1 MDQASSGGSHPSP
14 LQGRHAV
21 VTAGGTREPI
31 DPVRFLGNRS
41 SGKMGNAL
49 AAACRE
55 AGAEVELITAAPPPP
70 PASGISVAAVETAAE
85 MQAAVWAALERADI
99 LLMAAAVADY
109 RPRQVAERKLKKTGG
124 EMALVLVPTVDIL
137 ESIRIHPRR
146 ESVLVVGFAAE
157 TDDLLAN
164 AAEKLRRKGLDL
176 IVLNDVGAPG
186 VGMGADDNAV
196 TVLDDGGVALTV
208 ERMPKLEVA
217 RRLVALVGDRLARRP
232 EA

>member
-1 MDQASSGGSHPSP
+1 MTAPGSHPSP
-14 LQGRHAV
+14 LWGRRVA

-70 PASGISVAAVETAAE
+70 PTPGVSVVGVETADE
-85 MQAAVWAALERADI
+85 MQAAVWAALERADV

-109 RPRQVAERKLKKTGG
+109 RPREVAGRKLKKTGG
-124 EMALVLVPTVDIL
+124 GMTLLLVSTVDIL
-137 ESIRIHPRR
+137 EAIRTHPRR

-176 IVLNDVGAPG
+176 IVLNDVSAPG
-186 VGMGADDNAV
+186 VGMGADDNAI
-196 TVLDDGGVALTV
+196 TVLDQGGVVLTV
-208 ERMPKLEVA
+208 DRSPKIDVA
-217 RRLVALVGDRLARRP
+217 RRLVALVGERLESRP
-232 EA
+232 RA

>member
-1 MDQASSGGSHPSP
+1 MPGGALRP
-14 LQGRHAV
+14 LDGVRIV

-49 AAACRE
+49 AAAGLE

-70 PASGISVAAVETAAE
+70 PMPGLSVTQVETAAQ
-85 MQAAVWAALERADI
+85 MHDAVWAALQRADL

-109 RPRQVAERKLKKTGG
+109 RPRQAAEHKLKKSGTGMTL
-124 EMALVLVPTVDIL
+124 ELVPTVDIL
-137 ESIRIHPRR
+137 ESLREHPRR
-146 ESVLVVGFAAE
+146 GQLLLVGFAAE
-157 TDDLLAN
+157 TDDLVAH

-186 VGMGADDNAV
+186 VGMGADNNAV
-196 TVLDDGGVALTV
+196 TVLDRRGVVLTV
-208 ERMPKLEVA
+208 ERSPKLEVA
-217 RRLVALVGDRLARRP
+217 RRLVALVGERR
-232 EA
+232 ERRAET

>member
-1 MDQASSGGSHPSP
+1 VTASGSPSSP
-14 LQGRHAV
+14 LRGCRVV
-21 VTAGGTREPI
+21 VTAGGTREAI
-31 DPVRFLGNRS
+31 DPVRYLGNRS

-49 AAACRE
+49 VTACRE

-70 PASGISVAAVETAAE
+70 PAAGVSVVEVEAAAE
-85 MQAAVWAALERADI
+85 MRTAVWAALERADV

-109 RPRQVAERKLKKTGG
+109 RPRVVADRKLKKTAAGIS
-124 EMALVLVPTVDIL
+124 LVLVPTVDIL
-137 ESIRIHPRR
+137 ESVRAHPRR
-146 ESVLVVGFAAE
+146 GRVLVVGFAAE

-196 TVLDDGGVALTV
+196 TVLDPGGVVLTV
-208 ERMPKLEVA
+208 DRSPKLEVA
-217 RRLVALVGDRLARRP
+217 RRLVALVGERLGRGPRA
-232 EA
+232 

>member
-1 MDQASSGGSHPSP
+1 VDAAGAGPYP
-14 LQGRHAV
+14 LHGVRVV

-49 AAACRE
+49 AEASIE
-55 AGAEVELITAAPPPP
+55 AGATVELITAGPPP
-70 PASGISVAAVETAAE
+70 PATAGLSVTEVETAAE
-85 MQAAVWAALERADI
+85 MQRAVWVGLDRAGV

-109 RPRQVAERKLKKTGG
+109 RPRRVAEHKLKKSADQLTL
-124 EMALVLVPTVDIL
+124 ELVPNVDIL
-137 ESIRIHPRR
+137 ESLGVHPRR
-146 ESVLVVGFAAE
+146 TRVLVVGFAAE

-164 AAEKLRRKGLDL
+164 AADKLRRKGLDL

-196 TVLDDGGVALTV
+196 TVLDRDGVVLTV
-208 ERMPKLEVA
+208 ERSPKLEVA
-217 RRLVALVGDRLARRP
+217 RRLVALVGERLARTSG
-232 EA
+232 

>member
-1 MDQASSGGSHPSP
+1 V
-14 LQGRHAV
+14 V

-31 DPVRFLGNRS
+31 DPVRFLSNRS

-70 PASGISVAAVETAAE
+70 AAAPGVSVTEVETAAE
-85 MQAAVWAALERADI
+85 MQRAVWRALDHADV

-109 RPRQVAERKLKKTGG
+109 RPRKVAAHKLKKSVDELTL
-124 EMALVLVPTVDIL
+124 ELVPTADIL
-137 ESIRIHPRR
+137 ESLRVHPRR
-146 ESVLVVGFAAE
+146 TRVLMVGFAAE
-157 TDDLLAN
+157 TDDLVAN

-196 TVLDDGGVALTV
+196 TVLDRDGVVLTV

-217 RRLVALVGDRLARRP
+217 RRLVALIGDRSAR
-232 EA
+232 ASA

>member
-1 MDQASSGGSHPSP
+1 MDAAAPGPFP
-14 LQGRHAV
+14 LRGIRVV

-55 AGAEVELITAAPPPP
+55 AGAAVELITAALPP
-70 PASGISVAAVETAAE
+70 PAAPEVSVTQVETAAE
-85 MQAAVWAALERADI
+85 MQRAVWTGLDRADV

-109 RPRQVAERKLKKTGG
+109 RPRRVAAHKLKKSADELTL
-124 EMALVLVPTVDIL
+124 ELVPTVDIL
-137 ESIRIHPRR
+137 ESLREHPRR
-146 ESVLVVGFAAE
+146 TRVLVVGFAAE

-164 AAEKLRRKGLDL
+164 AADKLRRKGLDL

-186 VGMGADDNAV
+186 VGMGSDDNAV
-196 TVLDDGGVALTV
+196 TVLDPHGVVLTV
-208 ERMPKLEVA
+208 QRSPKPEVA
-217 RRLVALVGDRLARRP
+217 RRLVGLVVERLARRH
-232 EA
+232 AV

>member
-1 MDQASSGGSHPSP
+1 V
-14 LQGRHAV
+14 V

-49 AAACRE
+49 AAACQE

-70 PASGISVAAVETAAE
+70 AAPGVSLTQVETAAE
-85 MQAAVWAALERADI
+85 MQTAVWRALDRADV

-109 RPRQVAERKLKKTGG
+109 RPRRVAEHKLKKSADELTL
-124 EMALVLVPTVDIL
+124 ELVPTVDIL
-137 ESIRIHPRR
+137 ESLRLHPRR
-146 ESVLVVGFAAE
+146 TRVLVAGFAAE

-196 TVLDDGGVALTV
+196 TVLDPDGVVLTV
-208 ERMPKLEVA
+208 ERSPKLEVA
-217 RRLVALVGDRLARRP
+217 RRLVALVRERLARRP
-232 EA
+232 EV

>member
-1 MDQASSGGSHPSP
+1 MAAAGSDPSA
-14 LQGRHAV
+14 LRGRRVV

-31 DPVRFLGNRS
+31 DPVRFVGNRS

-55 AGAEVELITAAPPPP
+55 AGAEVELITAASPPP
-70 PASGISVAAVETAAE
+70 PAPGVSVFTVETAAE
-85 MQAAVWAALERADI
+85 MQAAVWAALERADV

-109 RPRQVAERKLKKTGG
+109 RPRQVAGRKLKKTGA
-124 EMALVLVPTVDIL
+124 EMTLVLVPTVDIL
-137 ESIRIHPRR
+137 ESLGAHPRR
-146 ESVLVVGFAAE
+146 GSVLVVGFAAE

-164 AAEKLRRKGLDL
+164 AAEKLRRKRLDL

-196 TVLDDGGVALTV
+196 TVLDQRGVVLTV
-208 ERMPKLEVA
+208 DRSPKLEVA
-217 RRLVALVGDRLARRP
+217 RRLTALVAARLAGSP
-232 EA
+232 GG

>member
-1 MDQASSGGSHPSP
+1 MTASGSPPSP
-14 LQGRHAV
+14 LRGRRVV

-55 AGAEVELITAAPPPP
+55 AGAEVELITAAPSPT
-70 PASGISVAAVETAAE
+70 PAPGLSVIGVETAAE
-85 MQAAVWAALERADI
+85 MQAAVWAALERADV

-109 RPRQVAERKLKKTGG
+109 RPRDLAGRKLKKTGG
-124 EMALVLVPTVDIL
+124 EMTLLLVPTVDIL
-137 ESIRIHPRR
+137 ESIRAHPRR
-146 ESVLVVGFAAE
+146 QTVLVVGFAAE

-186 VGMGADDNAV
+186 VGMGAEDNAV
-196 TVLDDGGVALTV
+196 TVLDRGGVVLIV

-217 RRLVALVGDRLARRP
+217 RRLVALIGERSART
-232 EA
+232 AG

>member
-1 MDQASSGGSHPSP
+1 
-14 LQGRHAV
+14 L

-49 AAACRE
+49 AAACQE

-70 PASGISVAAVETAAE
+70 AAPGVSLTQVETAAE
-85 MQAAVWAALERADI
+85 MQTAVWRALDRADV

-109 RPRQVAERKLKKTGG
+109 RPRRVAEHKLKKSADELTL
-124 EMALVLVPTVDIL
+124 ELVPTVDIL
-137 ESIRIHPRR
+137 ESLGLHTRRIR
-146 ESVLVVGFAAE
+146 VLILGFAAE

-196 TVLDDGGVALTV
+196 TVLDPDGVVLTV
-208 ERMPKLEVA
+208 ERSPKLEVA
-217 RRLVALVGDRLARRP
+217 RRLVTLVGERLARRR
-232 EA
+232 EV

>member
-1 MDQASSGGSHPSP
+1 MDASAPGP
-14 LQGRHAV
+14 LPLRGIRVV

-55 AGAEVELITAAPPPP
+55 AGAAVELITTALPP
-70 PASGISVAAVETAAE
+70 PAAPEVSVTQVETAAE
-85 MQAAVWAALERADI
+85 MQRAVWTGLDRADV

-109 RPRQVAERKLKKTGG
+109 RPRRVAARKLKKSADELTL
-124 EMALVLVPTVDIL
+124 ELVPTVDIL
-137 ESIRIHPRR
+137 ELLREHPRR
-146 ESVLVVGFAAE
+146 TRVLVVGFAAE

-186 VGMGADDNAV
+186 VGMGSDDNAI
-196 TVLDDGGVALTV
+196 TVLDPHGVVLTV
-208 ERMPKLEVA
+208 QRSPKPEVA
-217 RRLVALVGDRLARRP
+217 RRLVDLVVERLARRH
-232 EA
+232 AV

>member
-1 MDQASSGGSHPSP
+1 MDAAGSCP
-14 LQGRHAV
+14 LPLRGIRVV

-31 DPVRFLGNRS
+31 APVRFLGNRS

-70 PASGISVAAVETAAE
+70 AAPGVSLTQVETAAE
-85 MQAAVWAALERADI
+85 MQTAVWRALDRADV

-109 RPRQVAERKLKKTGG
+109 RPRRVAEHKLKKSADELTL
-124 EMALVLVPTVDIL
+124 ELVPTVDIL
-137 ESIRIHPRR
+137 ESLRLHPRR
-146 ESVLVVGFAAE
+146 TRVLIVGFAAE

-196 TVLDDGGVALTV
+196 TVLDPDGVVLTV
-208 ERMPKLEVA
+208 ERSPKLEVA
-217 RRLVALVGDRLARRP
+217 RRLVALVRERLARRR
-232 EA
+232 EV

>member
-1 MDQASSGGSHPSP
+1 MDASAPGP
-14 LQGRHAV
+14 LPLRGIRVV

-55 AGAEVELITAAPPPP
+55 AGAAVELITTALPP
-70 PASGISVAAVETAAE
+70 PAAPEVSVTQVETAAE
-85 MQAAVWAALERADI
+85 MQRAVWTGLDRADV

-109 RPRQVAERKLKKTGG
+109 RPRRVAARKLKKSADELTL
-124 EMALVLVPTVDIL
+124 ELVPTVDIL
-137 ESIRIHPRR
+137 ESLREHPRR
-146 ESVLVVGFAAE
+146 TRVLVVGFAAE

-186 VGMGADDNAV
+186 VGMGSDDNAI
-196 TVLDDGGVALTV
+196 TVLDPHGVVLTV
-208 ERMPKLEVA
+208 QRSPKPEVA
-217 RRLVALVGDRLARRP
+217 RRLVDLVVERLARRH
-232 EA
+232 AV

>member
-1 MDQASSGGSHPSP
+1 MDAAGSCP
-14 LQGRHAV
+14 LPLRGIRVV

-49 AAACRE
+49 AAACQE

-70 PASGISVAAVETAAE
+70 AAPGVSLTQVETAAE
-85 MQAAVWAALERADI
+85 MQTAVWRALDRADL

-109 RPRQVAERKLKKTGG
+109 RPRRVAERKLKKSADELTL
-124 EMALVLVPTVDIL
+124 ELVPTVDIL
-137 ESIRIHPRR
+137 DSLRLHPRR
-146 ESVLVVGFAAE
+146 TRVLIVGFAAE

-186 VGMGADDNAV
+186 VGMGANDNAV
-196 TVLDDGGVALTV
+196 TVLDPDGVVLTV
-208 ERMPKLEVA
+208 ERSPKLEVA
-217 RRLVALVGDRLARRP
+217 RRLVALVRERLARRR
-232 EA
+232 EV

>member
-1 MDQASSGGSHPSP
+1 MGAAGSGP
-14 LQGRHAV
+14 LPLRGIRVV

-41 SGKMGNAL
+41 SGKMGTAL

-70 PASGISVAAVETAAE
+70 AAPGVSVTQVETAAE
-85 MQAAVWAALERADI
+85 MQRAVWTGLDRADV

-109 RPRQVAERKLKKTGG
+109 RPRRVAEHKLKKSADLLTL
-124 EMALVLVPTVDIL
+124 ELVPTADIL
-137 ESIRIHPRR
+137 ESLRVHPRR
-146 ESVLVVGFAAE
+146 TRVLVVGFAAE
-157 TDDLLAN
+157 TDDLLVN

-186 VGMGADDNAV
+186 VGMGADDNAI
-196 TVLDDGGVALTV
+196 TVLDPDGVILTV
-208 ERMPKLEVA
+208 ERSPKLEVG
-217 RRLVALVGDRLARRP
+217 RRLVALVGERLARRS
-232 EA
+232 EV